1 MKLRAAGIV
10 DGHDLAH
17 LVGDFQTLAGPDH
30 KRPSDRTF
38 AAYFMVA
45 DGFAI
50 QLRIDPHSQ
59 ETEAFRAS
67 PPNRRGILA
76 HPPREHERVEPIH
89 CRSHPGDP
97 GAK

>member
-17 LVGDFQTLAGPDH
+17 LVGDFQILSGPDH

-67 PPNRRGILA
+67 DRPVPANAEYPSRLA
-76 HPPREHERVEPIH
+76 SVPL
-89 CRSHPGDP
+89 
-97 GAK
+97 